1 MAGRRHGGEYL
12 LEFQQ
17 VGAYVK
23 VSAIDPATGT
33 EVSITGPASA
43 GEAILGRN
51 AVNKLQYVLKK
62 RAGEAS
68 PAARKG
74 IEV

>member
-1 MAGRRHGGEYL
+1 MTRGRHGAEYL
-12 LEFQQ
+12 LEFHQ

-23 VSAIDPATGT
+23 VSAIDPVTGT

-51 AVNKLQYVLKK
+51 AINKLQYVLKK
-62 RAGEAS
+62 RASTA
-68 PAARKG
+68 PTPRKG
-74 IEV
+74 IEA